1 MAVVGVM
8 YNLKG
13 KSPEEG
19 EPPDSGA
26 ELDSE
31 STVLAVVNALR
42 TYGHEV
48 VLIEGN
54 ESAYLRLLSGNMD
67 IIFNMCEGLRGESR
81 ESHLPAMLEMLG
93 IPYTGSGVLT
103 LAITLDK
110 PLTKKILSFHG
121 VPTARFK
128 VISSEHEMDMT
139 GLEFPVFVKPAHEGS
154 SMGISP
160 NSLCENY
167 AQLIDE
173 TRRLLQSYRQ
183 PVLVEEFLPGREF
196 TVGVIGNEMPHVF
209 PIMEINFD
217 EVPEGHGNIYS
228 RQFKVEWS
236 EDRYYTCPASISPE
250 LEQRIRDTAL
260 KTYQVLE
267 CRDLAR
273 IDMRLDRNGI
283 PNVIEVNPLPGMAPG
298 YSDYPRIAEKAG
310 WSYDELVNAIL
321 GCALKRYGLLHLVS
335 RRVLVDKQIA

>member
-13 KSPEEG
+13 ESPEEG